1 MNQDYGPIDGNARWV
16 ITLNLGKV
24 AATTIMIHSR
34 VAGLQLLGQGNL
46 FIRKKMCLS
55 ESY

>member
-16 ITLNLGKV
+16 IILNLGKV

-46 FIRKKMCLS
+46 FIRK
-55 ESY
+55 